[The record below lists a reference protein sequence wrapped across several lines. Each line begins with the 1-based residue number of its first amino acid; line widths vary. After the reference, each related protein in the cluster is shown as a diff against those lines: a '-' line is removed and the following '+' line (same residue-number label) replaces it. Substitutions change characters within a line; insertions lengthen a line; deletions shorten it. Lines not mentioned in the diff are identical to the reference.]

1 MKATPMT
8 LDEIQDEIIEDF
20 RRFRD
25 GMEKYEYIIALGR
38 EHPGMDDRWKT
49 DEHSVPGCQAT
60 VWLRSERWDGRL
72 HFWADSDSLIN
83 KGILALLLR
92 VLNDQ
97 PPREDP
103 GCQPARA
110 SSQQRKDWGSF
121 VETHDSWLT
130 SGRKQEAGDGFP
142 PPCAIVSRRLR
153 AIGFYG
159 DPAADGP
166 LFAPAVD
173 GRRNPAEQYQ
183 THTGSLC

>member
-25 GMEKYEYIIALGR
+25 GMEKYEYIIALGK

-92 VLNDQ
+92 VLNNQ
-97 PPREDP
+97 PPREVAEADLYFI
-103 GCQPARA
+103 
-110 SSQQRKDWGSF
+110 RKIGLS
-121 VETHDSWLT
+121 TQLSPT
-130 SGRKQEAGDGFP
+130 RKNGL
-142 PPCAIVSRRLR
+142 AIIVRE
-153 AIGFYG
+153 IKKQ
-159 DPAADGP
+159 
-166 LFAPAVD
+166 
-173 GRRNPAEQYQ
+173 GRRWAEED
-183 THTGSLC
+183 GGV

>member
-92 VLNDQ
+92 VFNDQ
-97 PPREDP
+97 PPREIADVDVYFIRKI
-103 GCQPARA
+103 GL
-110 SSQQRKDWGSF
+110 SSQLSPTRKNGLAIIVREIQR
-121 VETHDSWLT
+121 
-130 SGRKQEAGDGFP
+130 Q
-142 PPCAIVSRRLR
+142 
-153 AIGFYG
+153 
-159 DPAADGP
+159 
-166 LFAPAVD
+166 
-173 GRRNPAEQYQ
+173 GRRWAKESR
-183 THTGSLC
+183 GI

>member
-25 GMEKYEYIIALGR
+25 GMEKYEYIIALGK
-38 EHPGMDDRWKT
+38 EHAGMDDRWKT

-92 VLNDQ
+92 VLNNQ
-97 PPREDP
+97 PPREVAEADLYFI
-103 GCQPARA
+103 
-110 SSQQRKDWGSF
+110 RKIGLS
-121 VETHDSWLT
+121 TQLSPT
-130 SGRKQEAGDGFP
+130 RKNGL
-142 PPCAIVSRRLR
+142 AIIVRE
-153 AIGFYG
+153 IKKQ
-159 DPAADGP
+159 
-166 LFAPAVD
+166 
-173 GRRNPAEQYQ
+173 GRRWAEED
-183 THTGSLC
+183 GGV

>member
-25 GMEKYEYIIALGR
+25 GMEKYEHIIALGK

-60 VWLRSERWDGRL
+60 VWLRSERWDERL

-97 PPREDP
+97 PPREVAEADLYFI
-103 GCQPARA
+103 
-110 SSQQRKDWGSF
+110 RKIGLS
-121 VETHDSWLT
+121 TQLSPT
-130 SGRKQEAGDGFP
+130 RKNGL
-142 PPCAIVSRRLR
+142 AIIVRE
-153 AIGFYG
+153 IKKQ
-159 DPAADGP
+159 
-166 LFAPAVD
+166 
-173 GRRNPAEQYQ
+173 GRRWAEED
-183 THTGSLC
+183 GGV

>member
-25 GMEKYEYIIALGR
+25 GMEKYEYIIALGK
-38 EHPGMDDRWKT
+38 EHAGMDDRWKT

-92 VLNDQ
+92 VLNNQ
-97 PPREDP
+97 PPREVAEADLYFI
-103 GCQPARA
+103 
-110 SSQQRKDWGSF
+110 RKIGLS
-121 VETHDSWLT
+121 TQLSPT
-130 SGRKQEAGDGFP
+130 RKNGL
-142 PPCAIVSRRLR
+142 AIIVRE
-153 AIGFYG
+153 IKKQ
-159 DPAADGP
+159 
-166 LFAPAVD
+166 
-173 GRRNPAEQYQ
+173 GRRWAEEDGEGLRSG
-183 THTGSLC
+183 T

>member
-25 GMEKYEYIIALGR
+25 GMEKYEYIIALGK

-92 VLNDQ
+92 VLNNQ
-97 PPREDP
+97 PPRKVAEADLYFI
-103 GCQPARA
+103 
-110 SSQQRKDWGSF
+110 RKIGLS
-121 VETHDSWLT
+121 TQLSPT
-130 SGRKQEAGDGFP
+130 RKNGL
-142 PPCAIVSRRLR
+142 AIIVRE
-153 AIGFYG
+153 IKKQ
-159 DPAADGP
+159 
-166 LFAPAVD
+166 
-173 GRRNPAEQYQ
+173 GRRWAEEDGEGLRSG
-183 THTGSLC
+183 T

>member
-25 GMEKYEYIIALGR
+25 GMEKYEYIIALGK

-92 VLNDQ
+92 VLNNQ
-97 PPREDP
+97 PPREVAEADLYFI
-103 GCQPARA
+103 
-110 SSQQRKDWGSF
+110 RKIGLS
-121 VETHDSWLT
+121 TQLSPT
-130 SGRKQEAGDGFP
+130 RKNGL
-142 PPCAIVSRRLR
+142 AIIVRE
-153 AIGFYG
+153 IKKQ
-159 DPAADGP
+159 
-166 LFAPAVD
+166 
-173 GRRNPAEQYQ
+173 GRRWAEEDGEGLRSG
-183 THTGSLC
+183 T